1 MQKILCLYLR
11 LETSRH
17 QPPKTTYCF
26 GNLPVSR
33 HNQGKDQPSPYIPAP
48 RTNISANGNFPRK
61 RHRAANGVA
70 SIYLSEDNYSHELA
84 KMIIQHEYPLHM
96 VEHSGFI
103 DFARALQPQ
112 FNITSVTAVQ
122 EQVMGIYFREKHK
135 LLDLL
140 SGISGRLNLTVDLW
154 TSNQSLAYVLI
165 TGHFIDNDWKL
176 QRRILN
182 FITVQ
187 FPDSDTAFS
196 HAIADCL
203 TDWSAEDNCYAR
215 ILRSLAQDAI
225 GSMRETIEKVRQS
238 VKYVKTSDAH
248 EERFTKLKQQLQVPS
263 TKNLMIDNLT
273 NWSTTYQ
280 MLMAASELKEVFSC
294 LDTSDPDYKLSPQME
309 EWEQVETL
317 CAYLKI
323 FYEAASIL
331 TSPVYPTTNLFFHE
345 AWKIHLELMHG
356 ANSQD
361 FFVSCLTKPLME
373 KFTKYW
379 DDCNLVLAVAVVMD
393 PRFKMK
399 LVEFSFSRIYGEDAE
414 TWINIVDEGLHEL
427 YLEYLVQ
434 SLPAPTFIEGEN
446 DSLVKTEP
454 QEDDLLPNGD
464 GFSDFDI
471 YISDIM
477 SAQHMKSEL
486 DQYLEE
492 PLLPRVQDF
501 DVLGWWKM
509 NRSKYPTL
517 SKLASDVLSIPLSTI
532 SAESVFDM
540 REKKMDSYR
549 SSLRPSI
556 LQALICSKDWL
567 QHESSEVP
575 LGISTEISAAAAVKT
590 EF

>member
-1 MQKILCLYLR
+1 MHNPINAGGR
-11 LETSRH
+11 SPWSGSTSQLKLLMLIVSGPVVTSAKNPLLISGSKLAGTSHLKRH
-17 QPPKTTYCF
+17 IALGIC
-26 GNLPVSR
+26 PVSR

-84 KMIIQHEYPLHM
+84 KMIIQHE
-96 VEHSGFI
+96 
-103 DFARALQPQ
+103 
-112 FNITSVTAVQ
+112 
-122 EQVMGIYFREKHK
+122 EKHK

-203 TDWSAEDNCYAR
+203 TDWGAEDKLFTVTSDRSYINEKTRDNLRNLLSIKNSLILNGQLLINSCYAR

-294 LDTSDPDYKLSPQME
+294 FDTSDPDYKLSPQME
-309 EWEQVETL
+309 EWEQ
-317 CAYLKI
+317 
-323 FYEAASIL
+323 
-331 TSPVYPTTNLFFHE
+331 
-345 AWKIHLELMHG
+345 
-356 ANSQD
+356 D
-361 FFVSCLTKPLME
+361 FFVSGLTKPLME
-373 KFTKYW
+373 RFTKYW

-399 LVEFSFSRIYGEDAE
+399 LVEFSFSRIYGEDVE

-446 DSLVKTEP
+446 DTLVKTEP
-454 QEDDLLPNGD
+454 QEDGLLSNGD

-509 NRSKYPTL
+509 NRPKYPTL

-532 SAESVFDM
+532 SAESVFDL

-567 QHESSEVP
+567 QHESSVVP
-575 LGISTEISAAAAVKT
+575 SGISSEISAAAVKT